1 VCRLGGAGMNNVIT
15 FPNKVKTLRE
25 KIHDGKITNEIKILL
40 LKELDQLT
48 QYHPDSWDK
57 KFTENML
64 TYKNKLTDKQINQLE
79 RILQDP
85 ILEEEYP
92 NGIKL

>member
-1 VCRLGGAGMNNVIT
+1 
-15 FPNKVKTLRE
+15 
-25 KIHDGKITNEIKILL
+25 
-40 LKELDQLT
+40 
-48 QYHPDSWDK
+48 
-57 KFTENML
+57 ML
-64 TYKNKLTDKQINQLE
+64 TYKNKLTDRQINQLE